1 MILKI
6 IYWGEIMAKV
16 IFKPQGKEIQCE
28 VGEKLLDVARK
39 ADIFIDAPCN
49 GSQSCGK
56 CKVKLLEGKC
66 DTEKTVHI
74 SDEEW
79 EQGYILAC
87 ATKVTED
94 IAIEVPSKLSSSMHG
109 MKIEGSDKKVDQKL
123 FERGRKFL
131 EDNGLTYSTNIEKKY
146 MELDKPSLD
155 DNISDVDRIERHV
168 RQALEI
174 DGIDFRL
181 DILRKIPI
189 VLREDDFN
197 ITLTYLKKKNKITI
211 LNIEPGNKED
221 HLYGLAVDIG
231 TTSVV
236 VCLVNLLT
244 NEVIEKASSGNA
256 QIKYGADVINRIVFA
271 IRKNN
276 LDLMTKAIVEETL
289 NPLIQSI
296 YDKTGIDK
304 DNVIRVVLSGNTT
317 MSTLFLGI
325 YPDYLRLEPYIPPYL
340 KSPNL
345 MGKNVGLNVN
355 GSALVYLSPN
365 VASYVGGDITAG
377 VLSSGIWSSEENVL
391 FIDLG
396 TNGEIVFG
404 NKDFLM
410 CCACSAGPAFEGGG
424 ISCGMRASAGA
435 IEKVKINEETLD
447 PELTIIGDC
456 DPVGICGS
464 GIIDLICQMLLTKVI
479 DRRGKIQKELNNK
492 RIRFNEH
499 EIGEYVLAFKEEYEG
514 LENDLVINEVDIDS
528 FIRAKGAIYSG
539 ASVLIESLGMDFEV
553 IDKVYIAG
561 GIGNNLDIENS
572 ILIGLLPDV
581 DRSKFQYIG
590 NSSLVGS
597 YLTLISSDARHKL
610 EEIGSQMTYVEL
622 SVYPTYMDE
631 FVSSCFLPHTN
642 IDQFPTVKELLE

>member
-28 VGEKLLDVARK
+28 IGEKLLDVARK

-94 IAIEVPSKLSSSMHG
+94 IVIEVPSKLSSSMHG

-131 EDNGLTYSTNIEKKY
+131 EDNGLTYSTNIVKKY
-146 MELDKPSLD
+146 IELDKPSLD

-181 DILRKIPI
+181 DILRKIPR
-189 VLREDDFN
+189 VLREDNFN

-211 LNIEPGNKED
+211 LNIESGNKEG

-271 IRKNN
+271 VRKNN

-345 MGKNVGLNVN
+345 MGENVGLNVN
-355 GSALVYLSPN
+355 ESALVYLSPN

-377 VLSSGIWSSEENVL
+377 VLSSGIWSSEENTL

-456 DPVGICGS
+456 EPVGVCGS

-572 ILIGLLPDV
+572 VLIGLLPDV

-631 FVSSCFLPHTN
+631 FVSACFLPHTN
-642 IDQFPTVKELLE
+642 IDQFPTVKDLLE

>member
-1 MILKI
+1 
-6 IYWGEIMAKV
+6 MAKV
-16 IFKPQGKEIQCE
+16 FFKSHNKEVVCE
-28 VGEKLLDVARK
+28 VGENLLEIARK
-39 ADIFIDAPCN
+39 SDIFIDAPCN
-49 GSQSCGK
+49 GSQACGK

-66 DTEKTVHI
+66 NTEKSIHI
-74 SDEEW
+74 TDEEW

-87 ATKVTED
+87 ATTITED
-94 IAIEVPSKLSSSMHG
+94 IVIDVPSKLSSSMHG
-109 MKIEGSDKKVDQKL
+109 MKIEGSDKKVDKRL
-123 FERGRKFL
+123 FERGKKLL
-131 EDNGLTYSTNIEKKY
+131 EDNQMSFNTNIEKRY

-155 DNISDVDRIERHV
+155 DNVSDVDRLERHI
-168 RQALEI
+168 RQNLDI
-174 DGIDFRL
+174 PSIDFRL
-181 DILRKIPI
+181 DILRKMPK
-189 VLREDDFN
+189 VLREDDFK
-197 ITLTYLKKKNKITI
+197 ITLTYIKKKNKITI
-211 LNIEPGNKED
+211 LNIESGNTED
-221 HLYGLAVDIG
+221 ELYGLAIDIG

-236 VCLVNLLT
+236 VCLVNLIT
-244 NEVIEKASSGNA
+244 NEVVEKASSGNA
-256 QIKYGADVINRIVFA
+256 QIRYGADVINRIVYA
-271 IRKNN
+271 IKKDNIN
-276 LDLMTKAIVEETL
+276 KMQEAIVDDTL
-289 NPLIQSI
+289 NPLLDSI

-304 DNVIRVVLSGNTT
+304 DNVVRVVISGNTT

-345 MGKNVGLNVN
+345 MGKNVGLNIN
-355 GSALVYLSPN
+355 SSALVYLSPN
-365 VASYVGGDITAG
+365 VASYVGGDITSG
-377 VLSSGIWSSEENVL
+377 VLSAGIWASEENTL
-391 FIDLG
+391 LIDLG

-435 IEKVKINEETLD
+435 VEKVKIDKETLE
-447 PELTIIGDC
+447 PNLTTIDDAEPI
-456 DPVGICGS
+456 GICGS
-464 GIIDLICQMLLTKVI
+464 GIIDLICQMLLTGVI
-479 DRRGKIQKELNNK
+479 DRRGKIQRGLSNK

-499 EIGEYVLAFKEEYEG
+499 EIGEYVLAFKEDYNS
-514 LENDLVINEVDIDS
+514 LESDLVINEIDIDS

-597 YLTLISSDARHKL
+597 YLTLISRDARAKL

-631 FVSSCFLPHTN
+631 FVSACFLPHTN

>member
-1 MILKI
+1 
-6 IYWGEIMAKV
+6 MAKV
-16 IFKPQGKEIQCE
+16 FFKSHNKEVQCE
-28 VGEKLLDVARK
+28 VGENLLDLARK

-56 CKVKLLEGKC
+56 CKVKLLDGKC
-66 DTEKTVHI
+66 DTEKNIHI
-74 SDEEW
+74 SDDEW

-94 IAIEVPSKLSSSMHG
+94 IVVDVPSKLSSSMHG
-109 MKIEGSDKKVDQKL
+109 MKIEGSDKKVDKDLFDRAKKL
-123 FERGRKFL
+123 ID
-131 EDNGLTYSTNIEKKY
+131 DNGLSYSTNIEKRY
-146 MELDKPSLD
+146 IELEEPSLD
-155 DNISDVDRIERHV
+155 DNISDVDRLERQV
-168 RQALEI
+168 RQDFGI

-181 DILRKIPI
+181 DILRKMPK
-189 VLREDDFN
+189 VLRENNFKV
-197 ITLTYLKKKNKITI
+197 TLTYVKKRNKITI
-211 LNIEPGNKED
+211 LNIESGNKEGE
-221 HLYGLAVDIG
+221 LYGLAIDIG

-236 VCLVNLLT
+236 VCLVNLIT
-244 NEVIEKASSGNA
+244 NEIIEKTSSGNS
-256 QIKYGADVINRIVFA
+256 QIRYGADVINRIVFA
-271 IRKNN
+271 VRKDN
-276 LDLMTKAIVEETL
+276 LEIMRKAIVEDTL
-289 NPLIQSI
+289 NPLIESI
-296 YDKTGIDK
+296 YEKTGIDK
-304 DNVIRVVLSGNTT
+304 NNVIRAVISGNTT

-340 KSPNL
+340 KSPRL
-345 MGKNVGLNVN
+345 MGEDVGLNIN
-355 GSALVYLSPN
+355 QSALIYLSPN

-377 VLSSGIWSSEENVL
+377 VLSAGIWASEENTL

-404 NKDFLM
+404 NKDFMM

-435 IEKVKINEETLD
+435 IEKVSIDKDTLE
-447 PELTIIGDC
+447 PKLTIIGEGN
-456 DPVGICGS
+456 PIGICGS
-464 GIIDLICQMLLTKVI
+464 GIIDLICQMLLKGVI
-479 DRRGKIQKELNNK
+479 DRRGKIQKGLDN
-492 RIRFNEH
+492 RRVRFNEH
-499 EIGEYVLAFKEEYEG
+499 EIGEYVLAFKDDYEG
-514 LENDLVINEVDIDS
+514 LENDLVVNEVDIDN

-539 ASVLIESLGMDFEV
+539 ASVLLESLGMDFEV

-581 DRSKFQYIG
+581 DRSKFKYIG

-597 YLTLISSDARHKL
+597 YLALISSDAKHKL

-631 FVSSCFLPHTN
+631 FVSACFLPHTN
-642 IDQFPTVKELLE
+642 IDSFPTVKEILE

>member
-1 MILKI
+1 MIIKI
-6 IYWGEIMAKV
+6 IYWGEFMAKV
-16 IFKPQGKEIQCE
+16 FFKSHNKEVECE
-28 VGEKLLDVARK
+28 VGEKLLDVARN

-49 GSQSCGK
+49 GNQSCGK

-79 EQGYILAC
+79 QQGYILAC
-87 ATKVTED
+87 STKVTED
-94 IAIEVPSKLSSSMHG
+94 MVIEVPSKLSSSMHE

-123 FERGRKFL
+123 YNRGRKFL
-131 EDNGLTYSTNIEKKY
+131 DDNGLTYTTNLVKKY
-146 MELDKPSLD
+146 IELDKPSLD
-155 DNISDVDRIERHV
+155 DNISDVDRIERYV
-168 RQALEI
+168 RQEL
-174 DGIDFRL
+174 GFSSIDFRL
-181 DILRKIPI
+181 DILRKIPK
-189 VLREDDFN
+189 VLREDDFKV
-197 ITLTYLKKKNKITI
+197 TLTYVKKKNKITI
-211 LNIEPGNKED
+211 LNIEAGNNEKE
-221 HLYGLAVDIG
+221 LYGLAVDIG

-236 VCLVNLLT
+236 VCLVDLFT
-244 NEVIEKASSGNA
+244 NEVLERASSGNA
-256 QIKYGADVINRIVFA
+256 QIRYGADVINRIVFA
-271 IRKNN
+271 VKKDNSK
-276 LDLMTKAIVEETL
+276 LMQKAIIEETI
-289 NPLIQSI
+289 NPVIQSI
-296 YDKTGIDK
+296 YDKTGISK

-340 KSPNL
+340 KCPNI
-345 MGKNVGLNVN
+345 MGENVGLNVN
-355 GSALVYLSPN
+355 DSALVYLSPN

-377 VLSSGIWSSEENVL
+377 VLSSGIWTSEENAL

-404 NKDFLM
+404 NKDFMM

-424 ISCGMRASAGA
+424 ISCGMRASSGA
-435 IEKVKINEETLD
+435 VEKIKIDKQTLE
-447 PELTIIGDC
+447 PKLTVIGDC
-456 DPVGICGS
+456 EPIGICGS
-464 GIIDLICQMLLTKVI
+464 GIIDLICQMLLTKII
-479 DRRGKIQKELNNK
+479 DRRGKIQKGLDSK
-492 RIRFNEH
+492 RIRFSEH
-499 EIGEYVLAFKEEYEG
+499 EIGEYVLAFKEDYEH

-539 ASVLIESLGMDFEV
+539 ASILIESLGMDFEV

-572 ILIGLLPDV
+572 ILIGLLPDI

-610 EEIGSQMTYVEL
+610 EEIASQMTYVEL

-642 IDQFPTVKELLE
+642 IDQFPTVKELLD

>member
-1 MILKI
+1 
-6 IYWGEIMAKV
+6 MAKV
-16 IFKPQGKEIQCE
+16 FFKSHNKEVVCE
-28 VGEKLLDVARK
+28 VGENLLEIARK
-39 ADIFIDAPCN
+39 SDIFIDAPCN
-49 GSQSCGK
+49 GSQACGK

-66 DTEKTVHI
+66 NTEKSIHI
-74 SDEEW
+74 TDEEW

-87 ATKVTED
+87 ATTITED
-94 IAIEVPSKLSSSMHG
+94 IVIDVPSKLSSSMHG
-109 MKIEGSDKKVDQKL
+109 MKIEGSDKKVDKRL
-123 FERGRKFL
+123 FERGKKLL
-131 EDNGLTYSTNIEKKY
+131 EDNQMSFNTNIEKRY

-155 DNISDVDRIERHV
+155 DNVSDVDRLERHI
-168 RQALEI
+168 RQNLDI
-174 DGIDFRL
+174 PSIDFRL
-181 DILRKIPI
+181 DILRKMPK
-189 VLREDDFN
+189 VLREDDFK
-197 ITLTYLKKKNKITI
+197 ITLTYIKKKNKITI
-211 LNIEPGNKED
+211 LNIESGNTED
-221 HLYGLAVDIG
+221 ELYGLAIDIG

-236 VCLVNLLT
+236 VCLVNLIT
-244 NEVIEKASSGNA
+244 NEVVEKASSGNA
-256 QIKYGADVINRIVFA
+256 QIRYGADVINRIVYA
-271 IRKNN
+271 IKKDNIN
-276 LDLMTKAIVEETL
+276 KMQEAIVDDTL
-289 NPLIQSI
+289 NPLLDSI

-304 DNVIRVVLSGNTT
+304 DNVVRVVISGNTT

-345 MGKNVGLNVN
+345 MGKNVGLNIN
-355 GSALVYLSPN
+355 SSALVYLSPN
-365 VASYVGGDITAG
+365 VASYVGGDITSG
-377 VLSSGIWSSEENVL
+377 VLSAGIWASEENTL

-435 IEKVKINEETLD
+435 VEKVKIDKETLE
-447 PELTIIGDC
+447 PNLTTIDDAEHI
-456 DPVGICGS
+456 GICGS
-464 GIIDLICQMLLTKVI
+464 GIIDLICQMLLTGVI
-479 DRRGKIQKELNNK
+479 DRRGKIQRGLSNK

-499 EIGEYVLAFKEEYEG
+499 EIGEYVLAFKEDYNS
-514 LENDLVINEVDIDS
+514 LESDLVINEIDIDS

-597 YLTLISSDARHKL
+597 YLTLISRDARAKL

-631 FVSSCFLPHTN
+631 FVSACFLPHTN

>member
-1 MILKI
+1 
-6 IYWGEIMAKV
+6 MAKV
-16 IFKPQGKEIQCE
+16 FFKSHNKEVVCE
-28 VGEKLLDVARK
+28 VGENLLEIARK
-39 ADIFIDAPCN
+39 SDIFIDAPCN
-49 GSQSCGK
+49 GSQACGK

-66 DTEKTVHI
+66 NTEKSIHI
-74 SDEEW
+74 TDEEW

-87 ATKVTED
+87 ATTITED
-94 IAIEVPSKLSSSMHG
+94 IVIDVPSKLSSSMHG
-109 MKIEGSDKKVDQKL
+109 MKIEGSDKKVDKRL
-123 FERGRKFL
+123 FERGKKLL
-131 EDNGLTYSTNIEKKY
+131 EDNQMSFNTNIEKRY

-155 DNISDVDRIERHV
+155 DNVSDVDRLERHI
-168 RQALEI
+168 RQNLDI
-174 DGIDFRL
+174 PSIDFRL
-181 DILRKIPI
+181 DILRKMPK
-189 VLREDDFN
+189 VLREDDFK
-197 ITLTYLKKKNKITI
+197 ITLTYIKKKNKITI
-211 LNIEPGNKED
+211 LNIESGNTED
-221 HLYGLAVDIG
+221 ELYGLAIDIG

-236 VCLVNLLT
+236 VCLVNLIT
-244 NEVIEKASSGNA
+244 NEVVEKASSGNA
-256 QIKYGADVINRIVFA
+256 QIRYGADVINRIVYA
-271 IRKNN
+271 IKKDNIN
-276 LDLMTKAIVEETL
+276 KMQEAIVDDTL
-289 NPLIQSI
+289 NPLLDSI

-304 DNVIRVVLSGNTT
+304 DNVVRVVISGNTT

-345 MGKNVGLNVN
+345 MGKNVGLNIN
-355 GSALVYLSPN
+355 SSALVYLSPN
-365 VASYVGGDITAG
+365 VASYVGGDITSG
-377 VLSSGIWSSEENVL
+377 VLSAGIWASEENTL

-435 IEKVKINEETLD
+435 VEKVKIDKETLE
-447 PELTIIGDC
+447 PNLTTIDDAEPI
-456 DPVGICGS
+456 GICGS
-464 GIIDLICQMLLTKVI
+464 GIIDLICQMLLTGVI
-479 DRRGKIQKELNNK
+479 DRRGKIQRGLSNK

-499 EIGEYVLAFKEEYEG
+499 EIGEYVLAFKEDYNS
-514 LENDLVINEVDIDS
+514 LESDLVINEIDIDS

-597 YLTLISSDARHKL
+597 YLTLISRDARAKL

-631 FVSSCFLPHTN
+631 FVSACFLPHTN
-642 IDQFPTVKELLE
+642 IDQFPTVKEN

>member
-1 MILKI
+1 
-6 IYWGEIMAKV
+6 MAKV
-16 IFKPQGKEIQCE
+16 FFKSHNKEVVCE
-28 VGEKLLDVARK
+28 VGEYLLETARK
-39 ADIFIDAPCN
+39 SDIFIDAPCN
-49 GSQSCGK
+49 GSQACGK

-66 DTEKTVHI
+66 NTEKSIHI
-74 SDEEW
+74 TDEEW

-87 ATKVTED
+87 ATTITED
-94 IAIEVPSKLSSSMHG
+94 IVIDVPSKLSSSMHG
-109 MKIEGSDKKVDQKL
+109 MKIEGSDKKVDKRL
-123 FERGRKFL
+123 FERGKKLL
-131 EDNGLTYSTNIEKKY
+131 EDNQMSFNTNIEKRY

-155 DNISDVDRIERHV
+155 DNVSDVDRLERHI
-168 RQALEI
+168 RQNLDI
-174 DGIDFRL
+174 PSIDFRL
-181 DILRKIPI
+181 DILRKMPK
-189 VLREDDFN
+189 VLREDDFK
-197 ITLTYLKKKNKITI
+197 ITLTYIKKKNKITI
-211 LNIEPGNKED
+211 LNIESGNTED
-221 HLYGLAVDIG
+221 ELYGLAIDIG

-236 VCLVNLLT
+236 VCLVNLIT
-244 NEVIEKASSGNA
+244 NEVVEKASSGNA
-256 QIKYGADVINRIVFA
+256 QIRYGADVINRIVYA
-271 IRKNN
+271 IKKDNIN
-276 LDLMTKAIVEETL
+276 KMQEAIVDDTL
-289 NPLIQSI
+289 NPLLDSI

-304 DNVIRVVLSGNTT
+304 DNVVRVVISGNTT

-345 MGKNVGLNVN
+345 MGKNVGLNIN
-355 GSALVYLSPN
+355 SSALVYLSPN
-365 VASYVGGDITAG
+365 VASYVGGDITSG
-377 VLSSGIWSSEENVL
+377 VLSAGIWASEENTL

-435 IEKVKINEETLD
+435 VEKVKIDKETLE
-447 PELTIIGDC
+447 PNLTTIDDAEPI
-456 DPVGICGS
+456 GICGS
-464 GIIDLICQMLLTKVI
+464 GIIDLICQMLLTGVI
-479 DRRGKIQKELNNK
+479 DRRGKIQRGLSNK

-499 EIGEYVLAFKEEYEG
+499 EIGEYVLAFKEDYNS
-514 LENDLVINEVDIDS
+514 LESDLVINEIDIDS

-597 YLTLISSDARHKL
+597 YLTLISRDARAKL

-631 FVSSCFLPHTN
+631 FVSACFLPHTN

>member
-1 MILKI
+1 
-6 IYWGEIMAKV
+6 MAKV
-16 IFKPQGKEIQCE
+16 FFKSHNKEVECE
-28 VGEKLLDVARK
+28 VGEKLLDVARN

-49 GSQSCGK
+49 GNKSCGK

-66 DTEKTVHI
+66 NTEKTVHI
-74 SDEEW
+74 TDEEW
-79 EQGYILAC
+79 DEGYILAC
-87 ATKVTED
+87 ATKITED
-94 IAIEVPSKLSSSMHG
+94 ITIEVPEKLSSSMHG
-109 MKIEGSDKKVDQKL
+109 MKIEGVGKKVDKEL
-123 FERGRKFL
+123 FERAKNIIESNDL
-131 EDNGLTYSTNIEKKY
+131 SYQTNIIKQY
-146 MELDKPSLD
+146 VELDKPSID
-155 DNISDVDRIERHV
+155 DNISDIDRIERHMK
-168 RQALEI
+168 QELNI
-174 DGIDFRL
+174 DAIDFRL
-181 DILRKIPI
+181 DVLRKIPKI
-189 VLREDDFN
+189 LREDDFK

-211 LNIEPGNKED
+211 LNIEAGNKEGE
-221 HLYGLAVDIG
+221 LYGLAIDIG

-236 VCLVNLLT
+236 VCLVNLTT
-244 NEVIEKASSGNA
+244 NEVIDKASSGNA
-256 QIKYGADVINRIVFA
+256 QIRYGADVINRIVFA
-271 IRKNN
+271 VRKNN
-276 LDLMTKAIVEETL
+276 LELMRKAVVDDTI
-289 NPLIQSI
+289 NPLIQAI
-296 YDKTGIDK
+296 YEKTGVDR

-325 YPDYLRLEPYIPPYL
+325 YPDYIRLEPFIPPYL
-340 KSPNL
+340 KSPKL
-345 MGKNVGLNVN
+345 MGENVGLNVN
-355 GSALVYLSPN
+355 ESALIYLSPN

-377 VLSSGIWSSEENVL
+377 VLSSGIWASEENTL

-404 NKDFLM
+404 NKDFMM

-435 IEKVKINEETLD
+435 IEKVKIDKETLN
-447 PELTIIGDC
+447 PTLTIIDDC
-456 DPVGICGS
+456 EPIGICGS
-464 GIIDLICQMLLTKVI
+464 GIIDLICQMLITKVI
-479 DRRGKIQKELNNK
+479 DRRGKIQRGLDNR

-499 EIGEYVLAFKEEYEG
+499 DIGEYVLAFKEDYES
-514 LENDLVINEVDIDS
+514 LENDLVINEIDIDS

-539 ASVLIESLGMDFEV
+539 ASVLIESLGMDFDV

-597 YLTLISSDARHKL
+597 YLALISKDAREKL

-631 FVSSCFLPHTN
+631 FVSACFLPHTN
-642 IDQFPTVKELLE
+642 IDQFPTVKDLLD

>member
-1 MILKI
+1 MI
-6 IYWGEIMAKV
+6 KV
-16 IFKPQGKEIQCE
+16 TFKPQGKVFECE
-28 VGEKLLDVARK
+28 EGENLLDVARK

-49 GSQSCGK
+49 GSQTCGK

-66 DTEKTVHI
+66 DGEKSVHI
-74 SDEEW
+74 SDEEL

-94 IAIEVPSKLSSSMHG
+94 IVIEVPSKLSSSMHG
-109 MKIEGSDKKVDQKL
+109 MKIEGADKKVDQML
-123 FERGRKFL
+123 FQRGRDFL
-131 EDNGLTYSTNIEKKY
+131 DQNGLAYSTNIQKKY
-146 MELDKPSLD
+146 IELEKPSLD

-168 RQALEI
+168 RQEFEV
-174 DGIDFRL
+174 DGIDFAL
-181 DILRKIPI
+181 DVLRKMPQA
-189 VLREDDFN
+189 LRVNNFDV
-197 ITLTYLKKKNKITI
+197 TLTYLKKKNKITI
-211 LNIEPGNKED
+211 LNIEPGNEEE
-221 HLYGLAVDIG
+221 HLYGLAIDIG

-244 NEVIEKASSGNA
+244 NDVVEKASSANA

-271 IRKNN
+271 VRKDN
-276 LDLMTKAIVEETL
+276 LKLMEKAIVEETL
-289 NPLIQSI
+289 NELIQAI
-296 YDKTGIDK
+296 YDKTQIDK
-304 DNVIRVVLSGNTT
+304 DNVVKVVLSGNTT
-317 MSTLFLGI
+317 MASLFLGI

-340 KSPNL
+340 KSPHL
-345 MGKNVGLNVN
+345 MAKDVRLNVN
-355 GSALVYLSPN
+355 ESALVYLSPN

-377 VLSSGIWSSEENVL
+377 ILSAGVWASDENTL

-404 NKDFLM
+404 NRDFMM

-424 ISCGMRASAGA
+424 ISCGMRASSGA
-435 IEKVKINEETLD
+435 IEKVKIDEKTLN
-447 PELTIIGDC
+447 PELTIID
-456 DPVGICGS
+456 DSEPIGICGS
-464 GIIDLICQMLLTKVI
+464 GIIDLICQMLLTKII
-479 DRRGKIQKELNNK
+479 DRRGKIQKELDNK
-492 RIRFNEH
+492 RVRFNEH

-539 ASVLIESLGMDFEV
+539 AAVLIESLGMDFEV

-597 YLTLISSDARHKL
+597 YLALISTDARTKL

-642 IDQFPTVKELLE
+642 IDQFPTVKELLEQ

>member
-1 MILKI
+1 
-6 IYWGEIMAKV
+6 MAKV
-16 IFKPQGKEIQCE
+16 FFKSHNKEVQCE
-28 VGEKLLDVARK
+28 VGENLLDLARK

-56 CKVKLLEGKC
+56 CKVKLLDGKC
-66 DTEKTVHI
+66 DTEKNIHI
-74 SDEEW
+74 SDYEW

-94 IAIEVPSKLSSSMHG
+94 IVVDIPSKLSSSMHG
-109 MKIEGSDKKVDQKL
+109 MKIEGSDKKVDKDLFDRAKKL
-123 FERGRKFL
+123 ID
-131 EDNGLTYSTNIEKKY
+131 DNGISYNTNIEKKY
-146 MELDKPSLD
+146 IELEAPSLD
-155 DNISDVDRIERHV
+155 DNISDVDRLERQV
-168 RQALEI
+168 RQDFGIE
-174 DGIDFRL
+174 GIDFRL
-181 DILRKIPI
+181 DILRKMPK
-189 VLREDDFN
+189 VLRENNFKV
-197 ITLTYLKKKNKITI
+197 TLTYVRKKNKITI
-211 LNIEPGNKED
+211 LNIESGNREGE
-221 HLYGLAVDIG
+221 LYGLAIDIG

-236 VCLVNLLT
+236 VCLVNLIT

-256 QIKYGADVINRIVFA
+256 QIRYGADVINRIVFA
-271 IRKNN
+271 VRKDN
-276 LDLMTKAIVEETL
+276 LEIMRKAIVEDTL
-289 NPLIQSI
+289 NPLIESI
-296 YDKTGIDK
+296 YEKTGIDK
-304 DNVIRVVLSGNTT
+304 NNVIRAVISGNTT

-340 KSPNL
+340 KSPRL
-345 MGKNVGLNVN
+345 MGEDVGLNIN
-355 GSALVYLSPN
+355 QSALIYLSPN

-377 VLSSGIWSSEENVL
+377 VLSAGIWASEENTL
-391 FIDLG
+391 LIDLG

-404 NKDFLM
+404 NKDFMM

-435 IEKVKINEETLD
+435 IEKVSIDKDTLE
-447 PELTIIGDC
+447 PKLTIIGDC
-456 DPVGICGS
+456 NPIGICGS
-464 GIIDLICQMLLTKVI
+464 GIIDLICQMLLKGVI
-479 DRRGKIQKELNNK
+479 DRRGKIQKDLNN
-492 RIRFNEH
+492 RRVRFNEH
-499 EIGEYVLAFKEEYEG
+499 EIGEYVLAFKDDYEG
-514 LENDLVINEVDIDS
+514 LENDLVVNEVDIDN

-539 ASVLIESLGMDFEV
+539 ASVLLESLGMDFEV

-597 YLTLISSDARHKL
+597 YLALISSDAKHKL

-631 FVSSCFLPHTN
+631 FVSACFLPHTN
-642 IDQFPTVKELLE
+642 IDSFPTVKEILE

>member
-16 IFKPQGKEIQCE
+16 IFKPYGKEIKCE
-28 VGEKLLDVARK
+28 FGENLLDVARK

-56 CKVKLLEGKC
+56 CKVKLLDGKC

-74 SDEEW
+74 SDDEC

-94 IAIEVPSKLSSSMHG
+94 IVIEVPSKLSSSMHG

-131 EDNGLTYSTNIEKKY
+131 EDNGLAYSTNIEKKY
-146 MELDKPSLD
+146 IELEKPSLD

-168 RQALEI
+168 RQAL
-174 DGIDFRL
+174 GIDNIDFGL

-189 VLREDDFN
+189 VLRKENFN
-197 ITLTYLKKKNKITI
+197 VTLTYLKKNNKITL
-211 LNIEPGNKED
+211 LNIESGNKED
-221 HLYGLAVDIG
+221 CLYGLAIDIG

-271 IRKNN
+271 VRKNN

-296 YDKTGIDK
+296 YDKTGINK
-304 DNVIRVVLSGNTT
+304 DNVIRVVLSGNTV

-345 MGKNVGLNVN
+345 VGKNVGLNVN
-355 GSALVYLSPN
+355 ESSLIYLSPN

-377 VLSSGIWSSEENVL
+377 VLSSGIWSSEENTL

-447 PELTIIGDC
+447 PQLTIIGDC
-456 DPVGICGS
+456 EPIGVCGS

-479 DRRGKIQKELNNK
+479 DRRGKIQKEVNNK

-499 EIGEYVLAFKEEYEG
+499 DIGEYVLAFKEEYKG

-553 IDKVYIAG
+553 VDKVYIAG

-572 ILIGLLPDV
+572 VFIGLLPDI

-597 YLTLISSDARHKL
+597 YLTLISSDAKHKL

-642 IDQFPTVKELLE
+642 IDQFPTVKELLK